1 MYAVPCLASFG
12 FLGGRWPPEPTRRRI
27 TRVTASPLLAQA
39 EIMRAERQVNSNEHA
54 LEELTEQLG
63 EMRSG
68 DDAALVVSEQSQGS
82 GAPTAVGA
90 TLVAAVAVL
99 LAILI
104 FMSQRESAFYYYVGS
119 IMDSRVT

>member
-1 MYAVPCLASFG
+1 
-12 FLGGRWPPEPTRRRI
+12 
-27 TRVTASPLLAQA
+27 
-39 EIMRAERQVNSNEHA
+39 MRAERQVNSNEHA